1 MKKLLLIA
9 LLIVGLHAGDSDM
22 LNTSKDSHNYLS
34 LGIGA
39 ASTKA
44 LNFVQ
49 ISYDKKI
56 NQNTSY
62 FGLMGLPTIFGFGI
76 SWQQNYNQ
84 NGWVLS
90 SCIGGNLLLYNEVE
104 GIEYNLG
111 ISYQW
116 EIWNREIWN
125 SPTFL
130 SIRLHIGAYETATY
144 LGGLGYEKGWDIMPY
159 PILSLDLRL

>member
-1 MKKLLLIA
+1 MKELLLIA

-62 FGLMGLPTIFGFGI
+62 FGLTGLPTIFGFGI

-90 SCIGGNLLLYNEVE
+90 ACMGFNLLLYNEIDGTE
-104 GIEYNLG
+104 FNLG
-111 ISYQW
+111 ASYQW
-116 EIWNREIWN
+116 ELWN

-130 SIRLHIGAYETATY
+130 SIGLHIGAYEKY
-144 LGGLGYEKGWDIMPY
+144 LGGLGRVIYKRWDIMPY

>member
-1 MKKLLLIA
+1 MKKLLLIG
-9 LLIVGLHAGDSDM
+9 LLIVGLYAGDSDM
-22 LNTSKDSHNYLS
+22 LNTSKDSQNYLS

-116 EIWNREIWN
+116 EIWN

-130 SIRLHIGAYETATY
+130 SIGLHIGAYEKY
-144 LGGLGYEKGWDIMPY
+144 LGGLGRVIYKRWDIMPY

>member
-1 MKKLLLIA
+1 MKKLLLIV

-62 FGLMGLPTIFGFGI
+62 FGLFGLPTIFGFGI

-90 SCIGGNLLLYNEVE
+90 SCIGGNLLLYNESVE
-104 GIEYNLG
+104 GIDYNLG

-116 EIWNREIWN
+116 EIWN

-130 SIRLHIGAYETATY
+130 SIGLHIGAYEGIDR
-144 LGGLGYEKGWDIMPY
+144 LGHEIGWVIMPY
-159 PILSLDLRL
+159 PILSLDFRL

>member
-1 MKKLLLIA
+1 MICKKLLLIA
-9 LLIVGLHAGDSDM
+9 LLIVGLHAGESDT

-116 EIWNREIWN
+116 EIWN

-130 SIRLHIGAYETATY
+130 SIGLHIGAYEKY
-144 LGGLGYEKGWDIMPY
+144 LGGLGRVIYKRWDIMPY